1 MSTTPTSSMTTS
13 TRPRFRFSW
22 SALLTLVLA
31 VVLLVL
37 AFRGVDWA
45 ELLETVQQGRLEY
58 MVLAFWLMTV
68 SYFLRSLRW
77 RTLLS
82 AQKTL
87 HPLTT
92 FWGTC
97 AGYLGNYFLPAR
109 AGEFIRSGLI
119 ARRSGLNVLYILAT
133 ALTERIIDAALLVLI
148 VIVLLPMLLADAVP
162 DWLLSARQAMLVI
175 GFGGLLGLLIAPRM
189 EGLLLKIL
197 HRLPLPETLQARLQN
212 LLEKFL
218 LGMRAFQHPGRGAVF
233 LLLTVIIWSLDVV
246 VAMQVANAFDIVL
259 TPLQILF
266 LLAAL
271 GLSSALP
278 STPGYLGIYQFVT
291 VSVLAPFGVEQS
303 RALVYILSFQAMT
316 YVLVIVWGLIGLWR
330 LNTGLPEADAEA
342 DSAIEPGISE
352 PNPA

>member
-1 MSTTPTSSMTTS
+1 MTTTTTSSTTTS
-13 TRPRFRFSW
+13 TKPRFRFSW

-45 ELLETVQQGRLEY
+45 ELLDTVRQGRLEY
-58 MVLAFWLMTV
+58 IVLAFWIMTV

-97 AGYLGNYFLPAR
+97 VGYLGNYFLPAR

-148 VIVLLPMLLADAVP
+148 IIVLLPMLLADAVP
-162 DWLLSARQAMLVI
+162 DWLLSARQAMLVV
-175 GFGGLLGLLIAPRM
+175 GFGGLLGLLVAPRL
-189 EGLLLKIL
+189 EGLLLNIL
-197 HRLPLPETLQARLQN
+197 HRLPLPESLRARLQN

-218 LGMRAFQHPGRGAVF
+218 LGMRAFQHPARGAIF

-278 STPGYLGIYQFVT
+278 STPGYLGIYQFVA
-291 VSVLAPFGVEQS
+291 VSVLTPFGVEQS
-303 RALVYILSFQAMT
+303 QALVFILAFQAMT
-316 YVLVIVWGLIGLWR
+316 YVLVLVWGLLGLWR
-330 LNTGLPEADAEA
+330 LNLGLSDADAESTPT
-342 DSAIEPGISE
+342 DSALSAPEV
-352 PNPA
+352 

>member
-1 MSTTPTSSMTTS
+1 MTTVPTT

-22 SALLTLVLA
+22 SALLTILLA

-37 AFRGVDWA
+37 AFRGVDWG
-45 ELLETVQQGRLEY
+45 ELLETVRQGRLEY
-58 MVLAFWLMTV
+58 MVLAFGIMTV

-97 AGYLGNYFLPAR
+97 VGYLGNYFLPAR

-162 DWLLSARQAMLVI
+162 DWLLSARQAMLLV
-175 GFGGLLGLLIAPRM
+175 GFGGLLGLLVAPRM
-189 EGLLLKIL
+189 EVLLLRIL
-197 HRLPLPETLQARLQN
+197 HRLPLPESLKARLQT

-218 LGMRAFQHPGRGAVF
+218 LGMRAFQHPTRGAAF
-233 LLLTVIIWSLDVV
+233 LLLTAVIWTLDVV
-246 VAMQVANAFDIVL
+246 CAMQVANAFDIVL
-259 TPLQILF
+259 SPLQILF

-291 VSVLAPFGVEQS
+291 VSVLAPFGIDQS
-303 RALVYILSFQAMT
+303 RALVYILAFQAMT
-316 YVLVIVWGLIGLWR
+316 YVLVLIWGLIGLWR
-330 LNTGLPEADAEA
+330 LNTGLPSDETSSDTAVET
-342 DSAIEPGISE
+342 SLSE